1 MNVVNL
7 RKDMKFY
14 IRVVKNGITQGSAE
28 FIITQLSF
36 VKREELVSKTLN
48 VISLLKKEVMG
59 KLLMKSRI
67 TYTDTKGG
75 DGTGVP
81 RSSSA
86 IPLSAQQVNRGS
98 MQTMNNGQYNSS
110 KRTTLGTYITQFN
123 SSNPSNYQSQTASNK
138 KNSQVGTKK
147 SMNFGSPNS
156 KRFSAGEANRKA
168 SMQVH
173 AENVQVK
180 EDLDTSRIEDLFDDD
195 KQADIA
201 NVGKELG
208 FLIYEI
214 KERYKGKFKEDEN
227 PEDRTEK
234 GFRAIVD
241 SLFELQAIYYGSFDK
256 SVSLN
261 SCLKSYLVD
270 YSENYRMFNK
280 KTNRLNE
287 LLDSFT
293 VKTQFSDVLNRQEN
307 KRINDSIEIIKK
319 EVKIYK
325 NILNLKYDQEL
336 LEKYK
341 EEMRSEKCK
350 FFLIYFFL
358 FFLVY
363 IFLFFLNLFS

>member
-1 MNVVNL
+1 MNVTNL

-36 VKREELVSKTLN
+36 VKREEIVSKTLN

-75 DGTGVP
+75 DGTAVP

-86 IPLSAQQVNRGS
+86 IPLSAQQANRGS

-110 KRTTLGTYITQFN
+110 KRTTLGSYITQFN
-123 SSNPSNYQSQTASNK
+123 SSNPNQYQSQTSNK
-138 KNSQVGTKK
+138 KGSTVGTKK

-201 NVGKELG
+201 NVGQELAVY
-208 FLIYEI
+208 IHEI
-214 KERYKGKFKEDEN
+214 KERYKGKFKEEEN

-234 GFRAIVD
+234 GFRNIVD

-261 SCLKSYLVD
+261 SCLKSYLVS

-350 FFLIYFFL
+350 LLIYFF
-358 FFLVY
+358 
-363 IFLFFLNLFS
+363 